1 MRTCS
6 AALTTAAIAV
16 SGVARGKVYA
26 EDTNQNAAPGYA
38 IANLRF
44 GVDRQYGQVNLRSF
58 LRIDNLF
65 DRQYVGSVIVGDSNG
80 RYYESAPGRNWLLG
94 VSARYAF

>member
-1 MRTCS
+1 
-6 AALTTAAIAV
+6 V
-16 SGVARGKVYA
+16 
-26 EDTNQNAAPGYA
+26 
-38 IANLRF
+38 ANLRF
-44 GVDRQYGQVNLRSF
+44 GIDRTYGQVNLRTF

-94 VSARYAF
+94 LSARYAF